1 MKQLFTL
8 LWVFLSCLGISAQQ
22 DGDKITITTA
32 ESGKTASWN
41 LAGGSNVI
49 SSLNHTADG
58 KLEVYLQG
66 WEDFGAW
73 ETYDINQISSI
84 IFNVQRQS
92 DVSDVTLADA
102 AASDAAK
109 RLYKYMKLNYGSRIF
124 SSAMADVNWNHR
136 IADQLYT
143 KTGKYPAF
151 NCYDFI
157 HIYVP
162 EGANWI
168 NYNNL
173 TPVTEWAE
181 AGGLVSLMWH
191 FNVPKAETATI
202 GTDGS
207 GVTTSPS
214 ETTFKAANA
223 LVSGTWEN
231 KWFYAQMDKVAS
243 VLLKLQDAGIV
254 ATWRPFHEAAGNAM
268 LKSGASWANAWFW
281 WGADGAATYRQLWQ
295 TMFTYFQSKGIHN
308 LIWVWTSQNYNGD
321 SALYDNDAAWYPGDA
336 YVDIVG
342 RDLYGVGAS
351 QQATE
356 FKELQA
362 RYPGKLIDLSE
373 CGISSTGTASAD
385 LATAWNAG
393 ARWLG
398 FMPWYGSSSP
408 SDSWWKDALSQDFV
422 ITRDK
427 VNLNATTV
435 DESAKQA
442 VANMGLGFNLGNTLD
457 ANGAGPG
464 HTPTAYETMWGQPVT
479 TKAMIDF
486 LKQEGFG
493 SVRVPVTWYEH
504 IDAAGQVEEAWM
516 NRVQE
521 IVDYVIDNG
530 MYCILNVH
538 HDTAA
543 GDHAWIKADADN
555 YAANQTRFESLWT
568 QIATR
573 FRDYDHHLLF
583 EGYNEMLDAANT
595 WNAPLNASSY
605 TALNS
610 YAQSFVNAVRNTGGN
625 NATRNLVVNTYA
637 GGNSQAVIDA
647 FKVPA
652 DQTAGHLAVE
662 VHSYDPWNWF
672 TRDGAWTSAS
682 STSLQQMFSRLNTA
696 FVSKGIPVIVG
707 EYGTHGDTSVSK
719 TSTDTQKQAA
729 AHQAADMVKQAKAL
743 GIATYYWMSIFDG
756 TDRTVP
762 QWTLPTVAA
771 AMKSAYNQ

>member
-1 MKQLFTL
+1 MKHLFTL
-8 LWVFLSCLGISAQQ
+8 LLVFLSCLGVSAQH
-22 DGDKITITTA
+22 DGDKITINTT
-32 ESGKTASWN
+32 EQERTPTWN
-41 LAGGSNVI
+41 LAGTSDVI
-49 SSLNHTADG
+49 SSLKHTADG
-58 KLEVYLQG
+58 KLEVYLKG
-66 WEDFGAW
+66 WEEFGAW

-84 IFNVQRQS
+84 IFNVQRES
-92 DVSDVTLADA
+92 DVSGITLADA
-102 AASDAAK
+102 AANDATK

-124 SSAMADVNWNHR
+124 SSVMADVNWNHK
-136 IADQLYT
+136 IADQIYA

-162 EGANWI
+162 EGSTWI
-168 NYNNL
+168 NYDNL
-173 TPVTEWAE
+173 TPVTAWAE

-191 FNVPKAETATI
+191 FNVPKTETTTI

-214 ETTFKAANA
+214 ETTFKAGNA

-231 KWFYAQMDKVAS
+231 KWFYAQMDKVVS

-268 LKSGASWANAWFW
+268 LKSGAGWAKAWFW
-281 WGADGAATYRQLWQ
+281 WGADGADTYKQLWQ
-295 TMFTYFQSKGIHN
+295 TMFNYFQSKGIHN

-321 SALYDNDAAWYPGDA
+321 STQYDNDAAWYPGDA

-342 RDLYGVGAS
+342 RDLYGTTAA
-351 QQATE
+351 QQKTE
-356 FKELQA
+356 FAALQA
-362 RYPGKLIDLSE
+362 RYPNKLIDLSE
-373 CGISSTGTASAD
+373 VGITSTAATANVVD
-385 LATAWNAG
+385 AWNAG

-398 FMPWYGSSSP
+398 FMPWYGSSLP
-408 SDSWWKDALSQDFV
+408 SDAWLKENLSQDIV

-442 VANMGLGFNLGNTLD
+442 VVNMGLGFNLGNTLD
-457 ANGAGPG
+457 ANGAGTG
-464 HTPTAYETMWGQPVT
+464 HAPTDYETMWGQPVT

-486 LKQEGFG
+486 LKKEGFG

-504 IDAAGQVEEAWM
+504 MDTNGVVDAAWM

-543 GDHAWIKADADN
+543 GDHAWVKADADN
-555 YAANQTRFESLWT
+555 YASNKLRYEGLWT
-568 QIATR
+568 QIANR
-573 FRDYDHHLLF
+573 FRDYDHHLVF

-595 WNAPLNASSY
+595 WNAPVNAESY
-605 TALNS
+605 TALNN
-610 YAQSFVNAVRNTGGN
+610 YAQSFVTAVRNTGGN
-625 NATRNLVVNTYA
+625 NATRNLVINTYA
-637 GGNSQAVIDA
+637 GANHQAVLDA
-647 FKVPA
+647 LVLPS
-652 DQTAGHLAVE
+652 DNTTGHLAVE
-662 VHSYDPWNWF
+662 IHSYDPWNWF
-672 TRDGAWTSAS
+672 STYGAWNSDC
-682 STSLQQMFSRLNTA
+682 STYLQQMFSRLNTT

-707 EYGTHGDTSVSK
+707 EYGTHGDQSVSK
-719 TSTDTQKQAA
+719 TSTDAQKQAA
-729 AHQAADMVKQAKAL
+729 ADQAADMVKQAKAL
-743 GIATYYWMSIFDG
+743 GIATYYWMSIFEG

-771 AMKSAYNQ
+771 AMKTAYNQ

>member
-1 MKQLFTL
+1 MKHLFTL
-8 LWVFLSCLGISAQQ
+8 LLVFLSCLGVSAQH
-22 DGDKITITTA
+22 DGDKITINITGQEKPAT
-32 ESGKTASWN
+32 WN
-41 LAGGSNVI
+41 LAGTSDVI
-49 SSLNHTADG
+49 SSLKHTDDG
-58 KLEVYLQG
+58 KLEVYLKG

-84 IFNVQRQS
+84 IFNVQRES
-92 DVSDVTLADA
+92 DVSGITLADA
-102 AASDAAK
+102 AANDATK
-109 RLYKYMKLNYGSRIF
+109 KLYKYMKLNYGSRIF
-124 SSAMADVNWNHR
+124 SSVMADVNWNHK
-136 IADQLYT
+136 IADQLYA

-162 EGANWI
+162 EGSTWI
-168 NYNNL
+168 NYDNL

-191 FNVPKAETATI
+191 FNVPKTETTTI

-214 ETTFKAANA
+214 ETTFKAGNA

-231 KWFYAQMDKVAS
+231 KWFYSQMDKVVS

-268 LKSGASWANAWFW
+268 LKSGASWATAWFW
-281 WGADGAATYRQLWQ
+281 WGAGGADTYKQLWQ
-295 TMFTYFQSKGIHN
+295 TMFNYFQSKGVHN

-321 SALYDNDAAWYPGDA
+321 STQYDNDAAWYPGDA

-342 RDLYGVGAS
+342 RDLYGTTAA
-351 QQATE
+351 QQKTE
-356 FKELQA
+356 FAELQA
-362 RYPGKLIDLSE
+362 RYPNKLIDLSE
-373 CGISSTGTASAD
+373 CGITSTATTANVAD
-385 LATAWNAG
+385 AWNAG
-393 ARWLG
+393 ARWQG
-398 FMPWYGSSSP
+398 FMPWYGSSLP
-408 SDSWWKDALSQDFV
+408 SDAWLKENLNQDIV

-442 VANMGLGFNLGNTLD
+442 VAQMGLGFNLGNTLD
-457 ANGAGPG
+457 ANGAGAG
-464 HTPTAYETMWGQPVT
+464 HAPTDYETMWGQPVT

-486 LKQEGFG
+486 LKKEGFS

-504 IDAAGQVEEAWM
+504 MDTNGVVDAAWM

-543 GDHAWIKADADN
+543 GDHAWVKADPDN
-555 YAANQTRFESLWT
+555 YAGNKLRYEGLWT
-568 QIATR
+568 QIANR

-595 WNAPLNASSY
+595 WNAPVNAKSY
-605 TALNS
+605 TALNN
-610 YAQSFVNAVRNTGGN
+610 YAQSFVTAVRNTGGN
-625 NATRNLVVNTYA
+625 NATRNLVINTYA
-637 GGNSQAVIDA
+637 GANHQAVLDA
-647 FKVPA
+647 LVLPS
-652 DQTAGHLAVE
+652 DNTAGHLAVE
-662 VHSYDPWNWF
+662 IHSYDPWNWF
-672 TRDGAWTSAS
+672 STYGAWNSDC
-682 STSLQQMFSRLNTA
+682 STSLQQMFGRLNTT

-707 EYGTHGDTSVSK
+707 EYGTHGDQSVSK
-719 TSTDTQKQAA
+719 TSTDAQKQAA
-729 AHQAADMVKQAKAL
+729 ADQAADMVKQAKAL

-762 QWTLPTVAA
+762 QWTLPTVVA
-771 AMKSAYNQ
+771 AMKTAYNQ